1 MKKRGARNYGKD
13 YWIRSAGT
21 TSASSLRGCTNKK
34 SERILR
40 HKEPDVNRLKYFEE
54 EKLNGRHGRPKPR
67 RLGMQIQIGMDSEI

>member
-1 MKKRGARNYGKD
+1 MPGQRQ
-13 YWIRSAGT
+13 
-21 TSASSLRGCTNKK
+21 LRLYADELIKK